1 LAGNDLIWTLLS
13 KLLAYLEI
21 SFVSEHPAWFGLRPI
36 IIVLL
41 VEKLALTSIDVRE
54 DAAT

>member
-21 SFVSEHPAWFGLRPI
+21 SFVSKHPAWIGLRPI